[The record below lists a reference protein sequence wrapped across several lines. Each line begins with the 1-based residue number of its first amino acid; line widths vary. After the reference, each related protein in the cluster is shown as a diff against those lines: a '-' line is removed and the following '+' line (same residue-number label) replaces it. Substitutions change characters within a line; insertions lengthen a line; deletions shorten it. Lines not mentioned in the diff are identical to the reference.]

1 MLLYFDEENNRNEN
15 ASISI
20 AFFIAE
26 VKRIYSCYENKKVL
40 ELITFWW
47 TEGLLNDPNVFKTNI
62 YDFLNVYYRALLW
75 DKVIER

>member
-1 MLLYFDEENNRNEN
+1 MK
-15 ASISI
+15 I
-20 AFFIAE
+20 
-26 VKRIYSCYENKKVL
+26 KVL

>member
-1 MLLYFDEENNRNEN
+1 MKKTIEMKMLPFLLLSSLLRLKE
-15 ASISI
+15 SIHVMKI
-20 AFFIAE
+20 
-26 VKRIYSCYENKKVL
+26 KVL

-62 YDFLNVYYRALLW
+62 YDSLNVYYRALLW